1 MNKPKIAFNTA
12 NLVARV
18 SGYRFELAKWGDQHR
33 RTVEATDEAAWS
45 AICEEIAAAG
55 YKAIEIW
62 QAHAAPETMTKQRA
76 AAWRKILDR
85 CKLEPIGYAG
95 GLRRETTQICRWLG
109 IPQINGGIGTLPLA
123 DATALCKEMRVRFNH
138 ENHPEKSPAEIL
150 SKVGGGNEWL
160 GVCLDTGWLGT
171 QGVSAPEAV
180 RVCFPVLRHLHIKDV
195 AAAGGH
201 HTCLLGTGV
210 VDLPGAMR
218 ELKRGGY
225 DGWYAWEDEPEDR
238 NPMLSAVEN
247 RVWIEN
253 QLAAR

>member
-1 MNKPKIAFNTA
+1 MSKTRIAFNTA

-18 SGYRFELAKWGDQHR
+18 SGYRFELAKWGEQHR
-33 RTVEATDEAAWS
+33 RTVQATDDASWS

-55 YKAIEIW
+55 YKAVEVW

-76 AAWRKILDR
+76 EAWRKTLDR
-85 CKLEPIGYAG
+85 CGLDPIGYAG
-95 GLRRETTQICRWLG
+95 GLTKETAQICQWLG
-109 IPQINGGIGTLPLA
+109 IPQINGGIGGLSLA
-123 DATALCKEMRVRFNH
+123 DAAGLCEATGVHFNH

-150 SKVGGGNEWL
+150 AKVGGGNEWL

-180 RVCFPVLRHLHIKDV
+180 RACFPVLRHLHIKDV
-195 AAAGGH
+195 VATGGH

-210 VDLPGAMR
+210 VDLVGAMR
-218 ELKRGGY
+218 ELKRAGY
-225 DGWYAWEDEPEDR
+225 AGWYAWEDEPEDR

-247 RVWIEN
+247 RVWIEK
-253 QLAAR
+253 QLVDR